1 MKNRISISFFFV
13 FLFLVSCS
21 FLENKKSE
29 GHLVSQKPNSYSFQ
43 YQSEL
48 THQFL
53 KVGPSLQISIGQF
66 AVQSFSSLV
75 AETFANQSLT
85 EKQTKDPLEPNSIVL
100 NRIQVNRTV
109 VFEEGTTKFKYA
121 TFSSIVEFLLV
132 KPSGETVRIL
142 GHSLPIE
149 IHQIP
154 FSPEDGESEG
164 KIAGSLHSALEEG
177 LNQIFTLQA
186 KGNENESRNMFQR

>member
-1 MKNRISISFFFV
+1 MKKRIPIPFFFV

-29 GHLVSQKPNSYSFQ
+29 GQLNSPKLNLYSFQ
-43 YQSEL
+43 YVKEL
-48 THQFL
+48 TNQIL

-85 EKQTKDPLEPNSIVL
+85 EKQSQDPLVPNSIVL
-100 NRIQVNRTV
+100 NRIQVNRSI
-109 VFEEGTTKFKYA
+109 VFEDGTTKFKYA

-154 FSPEDGESEG
+154 FSPEDRESEG
-164 KIAGSLHSALEEG
+164 KIAGNIHSAVEEG

-186 KGNENESRNMFQR
+186 KDNGTESRNMFQR